1 MEEKCPK
8 CGSTN
13 FAGTGTQNGYVIT
26 CAECDTVIVDTVNEE
41 DVEVNEA
48 ELMEL
53 LDIEEID
60 GNEYGGINN
69 KVKLKEH
76 FLGRQEINQYLQ
88 QGFCN
93 FKLEG
98 RSNHVLDLVEILL
111 YYLIKDE
118 YQDEVR
124 VILEQAAW

>member
-1 MEEKCPK
+1 MMEEKCPK

-53 LDIEEID
+53 LDIEEGTD
-60 GNEYGGINN
+60 FETFECEDC
-69 KVKLKEH
+69 KL
-76 FLGRQEINQYLQ
+76 
-88 QGFCN
+88 
-93 FKLEG
+93 
-98 RSNHVLDLVEILL
+98 
-111 YYLIKDE
+111 
-118 YQDEVR
+118 
-124 VILEQAAW
+124 